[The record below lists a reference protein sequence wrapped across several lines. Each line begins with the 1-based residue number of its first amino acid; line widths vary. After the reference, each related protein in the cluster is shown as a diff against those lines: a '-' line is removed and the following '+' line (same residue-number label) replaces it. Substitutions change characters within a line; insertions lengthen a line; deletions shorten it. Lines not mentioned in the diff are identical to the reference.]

1 MKTTWFSL
9 LLLCSWLSAS
19 ATFKTVIGN
28 AGTGWNVSSNWS
40 PAGVPVSGDSVFIP
54 TGQIITVKGAIYAVD
69 ALIHMVV
76 RGTLDFEPSGKLD
89 LLGESTLQ
97 IVTGGMITSDNNN
110 SEVIKIGGITKFQ
123 GAVDPSPLNGPVYAS
138 QATGTSPSGF
148 VTGTLATNI
157 KNFSTRLR
165 NGIVII
171 SWTSVEETNIR
182 LYAVERSM
190 QGNWE
195 VVKTVAARG
204 AASDYETIDA
214 SPAKGNNF
222 YRLKTVELSGTT
234 AYSTVAKLNAVRPL
248 GITALKQDRGSLHIM
263 VEGNQHPRLH
273 MQLMTIDG
281 RMITESDVPVI
292 NNKAQMDISN
302 ITTGVYVIAVTDP
315 DQNRVVSK
323 FNRR

>member
-1 MKTTWFSL
+1 MLADRQACDYIYTKSELTMKTTWFSL

-157 KNFSTRLR
+157 KNYFLSQVMHRWSRNRTQRRVPQPFSPPPSFPACCAPLHT
-165 NGIVII
+165 IVC
-171 SWTSVEETNIR
+171 WFPQ
-182 LYAVERSM
+182 LRSM
-190 QGNWE
+190 
-195 VVKTVAARG
+195 K
-204 AASDYETIDA
+204 
-214 SPAKGNNF
+214 
-222 YRLKTVELSGTT
+222 
-234 AYSTVAKLNAVRPL
+234 
-248 GITALKQDRGSLHIM
+248 
-263 VEGNQHPRLH
+263 
-273 MQLMTIDG
+273 
-281 RMITESDVPVI
+281 
-292 NNKAQMDISN
+292 
-302 ITTGVYVIAVTDP
+302 
-315 DQNRVVSK
+315 
-323 FNRR
+323 